1 MGSGLA
7 PSLFQ
12 ARERSV
18 RSVIEA
24 DGELL
29 GELATELRICSYED
43 FADSVLD
50 PTGNKYAKNEA
61 NALKRGPED
70 VSFCK
75 SKLKP
80 GSQPRACSPVR
91 AQGIKKEEI
100 KQRMKGFPDKGWI
113 VRCHS
118 ALVAGG
124 FLVPKPGTNKLR
136 LVIYYRYLNSCFE
149 GHKFPLSLI

>member
-1 MGSGLA
+1 MARHKHERSCKKVSQSRTKFDPILGEPIPLMGSGLA

-12 ARERSV
+12 ARKRSV
-18 RSVIEA
+18 GSVIEA

-50 PTGNKYAKNEA
+50 PTGNKYAKIEA
-61 NALKRGPED
+61 IALKRGPED

-80 GSQPRACSPVR
+80 GSQPRACSPLR
-91 AQGIKKEEI
+91 AQGIKEEEI
-100 KQRMKGFPDKGWI
+100 KQRMKGFLDKGWT
-113 VRCHS
+113 V
-118 ALVAGG
+118 
-124 FLVPKPGTNKLR
+124 
-136 LVIYYRYLNSCFE
+136 
-149 GHKFPLSLI
+149 